1 MIFIAW
7 LATTM
12 LTPAYIKAASRLQC
26 VEDEAAF
33 ILYNESSFF
42 IFLFCYTID
51 FQFIECY
58 LLHDGFCQQ
67 GRSVLPLVVVS
78 LLH

>member
-33 ILYNESSFF
+33 IYV
-42 IFLFCYTID
+42 
-51 FQFIECY
+51 
-58 LLHDGFCQQ
+58 G
-67 GRSVLPLVVVS
+67 VS
-78 LLH
+78 IIVPSQAINIMFSEY

>member
-26 VEDEAAF
+26 VEEEAAF

-42 IFLFCYTID
+42 IFLFCYTIN
-51 FQFIECY
+51 FLAY
-58 LLHDGFCQQ
+58 
-67 GRSVLPLVVVS
+67 
-78 LLH
+78 